1 MSSTTTSK
9 PTISTPHKPTSS
21 SAVEAEIEQT
31 RREMDETLDLLDERI
46 RPQNL
51 IGDAANWAIDRVEDV
66 EPEEIRKAAGDALD
80 RGRDAI
86 ADHPIISGCIA
97 AGAALLGWGFFH
109 SHDDEKKS
117 EVTTPPIANASRD
130 ETEGTIES
138 LIHDHPLGVGLG
150 VALVGFLS
158 ALSLPRTDLEDRWMG
173 KLSDESVKNMQ
184 KTAAGL
190 LKEGKGIA
198 EGAALAALDEIHL
211 QELDLGSLQ
220 GKIAA
225 VGQGLKEKMRK
236 KGHEAAEES
245 RSEPNEATIKEGLKA
260 KKDEYVEHTKEAA
273 HDVVSATKEE
283 IKEQELDP
291 QSLAEKSGEV
301 IDRVAE
307 ELTHSHSSKA

>member
-1 MSSTTTSK
+1 MN
-9 PTISTPHKPTSS
+9 S

-51 IGDAANWAIDRVEDV
+51 IGDAANWAIDKVEDV

-86 ADHPIISGCIA
+86 ADHPIVSGCIA

-109 SHDDEKKS
+109 SHDDHEDGKKS
-117 EVTTPPIANASRD
+117 VD
-130 ETEGTIES
+130 ELAAPGAADDTKRPEGTIES
-138 LIHDHPLGVGLG
+138 LISDHPLGVGLG

-158 ALSLPRTDLEDRWMG
+158 ALSLPKTDFENRWMG
-173 KLSDESVKNMQ
+173 KLSDESVKNLQ

-190 LKEGKGIA
+190 LKEGKGLA

-211 QELDLGSLQ
+211 QELDLGSLH

-225 VGQGLKEKMRK
+225 VGQGFKEKMRK

-245 RSEPNEATIKEGLKA
+245 RGEPNEDTIKEGLKA

-273 HDVVSATKEE
+273 QDAVSAAKEE

-291 QSLAEKSGEV
+291 KSLAEKSGEV

-307 ELTHSHSSKA
+307 ELTHSHSDKA